1 MMNRRCIAAG
11 LLSLSALL
19 AGCPESVHPVSDPA
33 TAEYDPELFG
43 VWHGTFEDDTEI
55 YLHIGPGEHGLTRAV
70 LIEHKENG
78 GGLRI
83 ENYVAFP
90 TRLPKLKVLNV
101 RSLDDASRGYSIV
114 RYKLE
119 DKDELVFW
127 LTSYPAV
134 REDIKA
140 GKLKGI
146 AESGQFEDT
155 RITASS
161 TELAAYLHG
170 SDRARLFDKPLEFER
185 VEP

>member
-90 TRLPKLKVLNV
+90 TRLPKLIPTRLPTLNPTCLPKP
-101 RSLDDASRGYSIV
+101 SLNKTDPPHPTS
-114 RYKLE
+114 
-119 DKDELVFW
+119 W
-127 LTSYPAV
+127 LRTRTSSPH
-134 REDIKA
+134 RPRRRPNRP
-140 GKLKGI
+140 
-146 AESGQFEDT
+146 S
-155 RITASS
+155 
-161 TELAAYLHG
+161 
-170 SDRARLFDKPLEFER
+170 
-185 VEP
+185 